1 MTMTRLKISK
11 TLLAVMLTSAV
22 ATGSAYA
29 ENNAQTTNE
38 SAGQKVDSS
47 MNKVGNFM
55 DDSAIT
61 AKVKAAL
68 VDHDN
73 IKSTDI
79 SVKTDQKVVTLSGF
93 VESQAQ
99 AEEAV
104 KVAKGVEGVTSVSDK
119 LHVRDAKEGSVKGY
133 AGDTATTSEI
143 KAKLLAD
150 DIVRQQFGFDF
161 TGGGGVTRVALH
173 RAFFSVANV
182 QFVADRG
189 HPFNAFRHFHCLF
202 GLSLAFN
209 ETAQGHDFL
218 IGFDRDIGALDVVMI
233 HQRRLHFRGD
243 GAVIHEITDF
253 IHRAIDFLPCAFIGS
268 LCVVFRVGRA
278 GRDGRGQH
286 YSQQSFRNL
295 QSCHSHRFIP
305 VCLLVI

>member
-1 MTMTRLKISK
+1 MTMTGLKISK

-29 ENNAQTTNE
+29 ENSTTDKTHSGVE

-55 DDSAIT
+55 DDSTIT

-68 VDHDN
+68 VDHDS

-119 LHVRDAKEGSVKGY
+119 LHVRDSKDSSVKGY
-133 AGDTATTSEI
+133 AGDTAITSEV

-150 DIVRQQFGFDF
+150 DIVPSRKVKVETTD
-161 TGGGGVTRVALH
+161 GVVQLSGTVESQAQSD
-173 RAFFSVANV
+173 RAESIAK
-182 QFVADRG
+182 
-189 HPFNAFRHFHCLF
+189 
-202 GLSLAFN
+202 
-209 ETAQGHDFL
+209 
-218 IGFDRDIGALDVVMI
+218 
-233 HQRRLHFRGD
+233 
-243 GAVIHEITDF
+243 
-253 IHRAIDFLPCAFIGS
+253 AIDGVKSVKNDLKT
-268 LCVVFRVGRA
+268 
-278 GRDGRGQH
+278 H
-286 YSQQSFRNL
+286 
-295 QSCHSHRFIP
+295 
-305 VCLLVI
+305 

>member
-1 MTMTRLKISK
+1 MTMTGLKISK

-29 ENNAQTTNE
+29 ENATMDKAQSGLE

-55 DDSAIT
+55 DDSTLT

-68 VDHDN
+68 VDHES

-119 LHVRDAKEGSVKGY
+119 LHVRDSKNTSVKGY
-133 AGDTATTSEI
+133 AGDTAITSEV

-150 DIVRQQFGFDF
+150 DIVPSRKVKVETTD
-161 TGGGGVTRVALH
+161 GVVQLSGTVDSQAQSD
-173 RAFFSVANV
+173 RAESIAK
-182 QFVADRG
+182 
-189 HPFNAFRHFHCLF
+189 
-202 GLSLAFN
+202 
-209 ETAQGHDFL
+209 
-218 IGFDRDIGALDVVMI
+218 
-233 HQRRLHFRGD
+233 
-243 GAVIHEITDF
+243 
-253 IHRAIDFLPCAFIGS
+253 AIDGVKSVKNDLKT
-268 LCVVFRVGRA
+268 
-278 GRDGRGQH
+278 Q
-286 YSQQSFRNL
+286 
-295 QSCHSHRFIP
+295 
-305 VCLLVI
+305 

>member
-11 TLLAVMLTSAV
+11 TLLAVVMLTSAV

-119 LHVRDAKEGSVKGY
+119 LRVRDAKEGSVKGY

-150 DIVRQQFGFDF
+150 DIVPSRHVKVETTD
-161 TGGGGVTRVALH
+161 GVVQLSGTVDSQAQSD
-173 RAFFSVANV
+173 RAESIAKAVDGVKSVKN
-182 QFVADRG
+182 D
-189 HPFNAFRHFHCLF
+189 LK
-202 GLSLAFN
+202 
-209 ETAQGHDFL
+209 TK
-218 IGFDRDIGALDVVMI
+218 
-233 HQRRLHFRGD
+233 
-243 GAVIHEITDF
+243 
-253 IHRAIDFLPCAFIGS
+253 
-268 LCVVFRVGRA
+268 
-278 GRDGRGQH
+278 
-286 YSQQSFRNL
+286 
-295 QSCHSHRFIP
+295 
-305 VCLLVI
+305 

>member
-104 KVAKGVEGVTSVSDK
+104 KVAKGVEGVTSVSD
-119 LHVRDAKEGSVKGY
+119 AKEGSVKGY

-150 DIVRQQFGFDF
+150 DIVPSRHVKVETTD
-161 TGGGGVTRVALH
+161 GVVQLSGTVDSQAQSD
-173 RAFFSVANV
+173 RAESIAKAVDGVKSVKN
-182 QFVADRG
+182 D
-189 HPFNAFRHFHCLF
+189 LK
-202 GLSLAFN
+202 
-209 ETAQGHDFL
+209 TK
-218 IGFDRDIGALDVVMI
+218 
-233 HQRRLHFRGD
+233 
-243 GAVIHEITDF
+243 
-253 IHRAIDFLPCAFIGS
+253 
-268 LCVVFRVGRA
+268 
-278 GRDGRGQH
+278 
-286 YSQQSFRNL
+286 
-295 QSCHSHRFIP
+295 
-305 VCLLVI
+305 

>member
-1 MTMTRLKISK
+1 MTMTGLKISK

-29 ENNAQTTNE
+29 ENATMDKAQSGLE

-55 DDSAIT
+55 DDSTLT

-68 VDHDN
+68 VDHES

-104 KVAKGVEGVTSVSDK
+104 KVAKGVEGVTSVRDK
-119 LHVRDAKEGSVKGY
+119 LHVRDSKNTSVKGY
-133 AGDTATTSEI
+133 AGDTAITSEV

-150 DIVRQQFGFDF
+150 DIVPSRKVKVETTD
-161 TGGGGVTRVALH
+161 GVVQLSGTVDSQAQSD
-173 RAFFSVANV
+173 RAESIAK
-182 QFVADRG
+182 
-189 HPFNAFRHFHCLF
+189 
-202 GLSLAFN
+202 
-209 ETAQGHDFL
+209 
-218 IGFDRDIGALDVVMI
+218 
-233 HQRRLHFRGD
+233 
-243 GAVIHEITDF
+243 
-253 IHRAIDFLPCAFIGS
+253 AIDGVKSVKNDLKT
-268 LCVVFRVGRA
+268 
-278 GRDGRGQH
+278 H
-286 YSQQSFRNL
+286 
-295 QSCHSHRFIP
+295 
-305 VCLLVI
+305 